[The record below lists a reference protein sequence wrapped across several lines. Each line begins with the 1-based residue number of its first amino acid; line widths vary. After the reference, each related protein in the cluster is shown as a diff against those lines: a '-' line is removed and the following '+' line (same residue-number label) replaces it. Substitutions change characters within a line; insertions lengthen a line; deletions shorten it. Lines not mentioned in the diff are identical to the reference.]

1 MSYQERKYFVLR
13 DPLSAPEAPSLLG
26 RLVTSIESPLNR
38 FAPYPDPR
46 RPPHNTND
54 ILPSILP
61 EPQVSSLSDQTIT
74 VAKDHGFSVQLS
86 ALLNINLSRNSEES
100 IRLESDLVKKYVL
113 SSPEIYFEQLMEND
127 DYAKDALDLLSK
139 AKHNRGYLITGFI
152 TSSGT
157 TWTTENTTG
166 RGGGFDVAVPLGQ
179 ACGIPDPGLLDI
191 SLGTNRATNHTQSH
205 TRHVA
210 GEQIIAIS
218 YATVQLSGKTIWPSR
233 HVDYKPVITG
243 PKKAK
248 AHHLAMSN
256 KDGDDMEELEWDSD
270 DEDGII
276 CTSEPTKLQ
285 EEELEILLKENQ
297 HIAEEDSNFLYLTI
311 F

>member
-1 MSYQERKYFVLR
+1 MSYQERKFFVLR
-13 DPLSAPEAPSLLG
+13 DPLSAPEAASLLG
-26 RLVTSIESPLNR
+26 RLVTSIESPLDS

-61 EPQVSSLSDQTIT
+61 EPEVSNFSDQTIT

-86 ALLNINLSRNSEES
+86 ALLNINLSRNCEES

-113 SSPEIYFEQLMEND
+113 SSPEIYFEQLMENG
-127 DYAKDALDLLSK
+127 DYAKDAQDLLSK
-139 AKHNRGYLITGFI
+139 AKRNRGYLITGFI
-152 TSSGT
+152 TASET

-166 RGGGFDVAVPLGQ
+166 RGGGFDVTVPVGQ
-179 ACGIPDPGLLDI
+179 ACGIPDSGFLDV
-191 SLGTNRATNHTQSH
+191 SLGANSVTSHTQSH

-210 GEQIIAIS
+210 EEQIIAIS
-218 YATVQLSGKTIWPSR
+218 YANVQLSGKPIWPSR
-233 HVDYKPVITG
+233 RVDYKPVITG

-256 KDGDDMEELEWDSD
+256 QDGDDLEELEWDSD
-270 DEDGII
+270 DEDGTIYK
-276 CTSEPTKLQ
+276 SEPVKLQ
-285 EEELEILLKENQ
+285 EEELQILLGENQ
-297 HIAEEDSNFLYLTI
+297 QMIEGDESFLFLNI

>member
-1 MSYQERKYFVLR
+1 MSYQERKFFVLR
-13 DPLSAPEAPSLLG
+13 DPLSAPEAASLLG
-26 RLVTSIESPLNR
+26 RLVTSIESPLDR

-61 EPQVSSLSDQTIT
+61 EPEVSNSSDQTIT
-74 VAKDHGFSVQLS
+74 AAKDHGFSVQLS

-100 IRLESDLVKKYVL
+100 IRLESDLVKKYIL
-113 SSPEIYFEQLMEND
+113 SSPEIYFEQLMENG
-127 DYAKDALDLLSK
+127 DYAKDARDLLSK
-139 AKHNRGYLITGFI
+139 AKRNRGYLITGFI
-152 TSSGT
+152 TASGT

-166 RGGGFDVAVPLGQ
+166 RGGGLDVAVPVGQ
-179 ACGIPDPGLLDI
+179 ASGIPDSGLLDI
-191 SLGTNRATNHTQSH
+191 SLGANSVTSRTQSH

-218 YATVQLSGKTIWPSR
+218 YATVQLSGKPIWPSR
-233 HVDYKPVITG
+233 KVNYTPVITG

-248 AHHLAMSN
+248 AHHFAMSN
-256 KDGDDMEELEWDSD
+256 KDGDDMEEVEWDSD
-270 DEDGII
+270 DEDGTIY
-276 CTSEPTKLQ
+276 TSEPMKFQ
-285 EEELEILLKENQ
+285 EEEMEVLLKENQ
-297 HIAEEDSNFLYLTI
+297 QNVEEDSSFSYLTI

>member
-1 MSYQERKYFVLR
+1 MSYQERKFFVLR

-26 RLVTSIESPLNR
+26 RLVTSIESPLDR

-61 EPQVSSLSDQTIT
+61 EPQVSNLSDQTIT

-113 SSPEIYFEQLMEND
+113 SSPEIYFEQLMENG
-127 DYAKDALDLLSK
+127 DYAKDARDLLSK
-139 AKHNRGYLITGFI
+139 AKRNRGYLITGFI
-152 TSSGT
+152 TASGT

-166 RGGGFDVAVPLGQ
+166 RGGGFDATVPVGQ
-179 ACGIPDPGLLDI
+179 ACGIPDSGFLDV
-191 SLGTNRATNHTQSH
+191 SLGANSVTSHTQSH
-205 TRHVA
+205 TRHVV

-218 YATVQLSGKTIWPSR
+218 YATVQLSGKPIWPSR
-233 HVDYKPVITG
+233 NVNYIPVITG

-256 KDGDDMEELEWDSD
+256 NDGDDMEEVEWDSD
-270 DEDGII
+270 DEDGAI
-276 CTSEPTKLQ
+276 CISEPMKLQ
-285 EEELEILLKENQ
+285 EEDLEILLKDNQ
-297 HIAEEDSNFLYLTI
+297 RIAEEDSSFLYLTV